1 MKLSL
6 RSRIYLGILPLLL
19 LFLGIM
25 YFLVLDV
32 QGLYQDTKDVSATKL
47 QVSRDL
53 GSIQST
59 LSALEVLL
67 DQGDGY
73 LGRDR
78 DKVSLSR
85 LSTRIGQATGQIHLS
100 DSMQSKLDQLQFDE
114 GRFNQNLRAIAALAT
129 QLAQGN
135 GEAQALYTLIQET
148 SHWAQQLRDSINESL
163 LATQQRIEER
173 VHMLYAVVIGGMLV
187 AIALTLAISTIL
199 WRRIIRPIEEISAGM
214 EAFDADS
221 ERLDIDYNEDDELGQ
236 LARSL
241 EGMTTRLKEYQ
252 VLTNEKLIRSTS
264 ALRSIL
270 DQSPDAF
277 FIFSEKLEPTYF
289 SPNASHLYLK
299 SNLKDQ
305 LPEEVQTL
313 LQQTLT
319 TNQAQLSK
327 EMNDA
332 IRISVDGE
340 DRWYLVHTFP
350 FDAPDSSDFS
360 YDSNTAMSS
369 IAAIFQEAT
378 VLKLSDS
385 LRKNLLATVSHELKT
400 PITSARMSLYLL
412 LEQQLGGLNPDQIEL
427 VETARDDVNRQ
438 LATIEHL
445 LDLSRVEENT
455 DELELSGFSLDTLIT
470 DSIHA
475 HKELSTAHDVNLVYT
490 APEQAIHLHADQK
503 KLSIV
508 LNNLVVNA
516 IKYCGAGQAVQ
527 IKASATEDSCRVE
540 VIDQGPGMDEATVQT
555 IFNAYTRGNSDSA
568 IKGTGLGLKISK
580 DIIDA
585 HRGTIACHS
594 KPGQGSTFFFEIP
607 IENLA
612 EG

>member
-19 LFLGIM
+19 LCLGIM

-32 QGLYQDTKDVSATKL
+32 QGLYQDTKDVSYTKL
-47 QVSRDL
+47 EVSRNL
-53 GSIQST
+53 GGIQTT
-59 LSALEVLL
+59 LSALEALL
-67 DQGDGY
+67 DEGEGY
-73 LGRDR
+73 LGRER
-78 DKVSLSR
+78 DQISLSR
-85 LSTRIGQATGQIHLS
+85 LSIRISQGAEKIHLS
-100 DSMQSKLDQLQFDE
+100 DIMQSNLPHLQFDE
-114 GRFNQNLRAIAALAT
+114 ERFDHNLREIAALADKLSAGVGDPK
-129 QLAQGN
+129 QLY
-135 GEAQALYTLIQET
+135 ALIEESSL
-148 SHWAQQLRDSINESL
+148 WAQQLRDSINDSL
-163 LATQQRIEER
+163 LATQHRIEDR
-173 VHMLYAVVIGGMLV
+173 VHTLYVVVIGGMLV

-214 EAFDADS
+214 EEFGADS

-241 EGMTTRLKEYQ
+241 EEMTTRLKEYQ
-252 VLTNEKLIRSTS
+252 ALTNEKLIRSTS
-264 ALRSIL
+264 AIRSIL

-277 FIFSEKLEPTYF
+277 FIFSEALEPIYF

-299 SNLKDQ
+299 SNLKEQ
-305 LPEEVQTL
+305 LPEEVQNL
-313 LQQTLT
+313 LEQTLA

-332 IRISVDGE
+332 IRINVDGE
-340 DRWYLVHTFP
+340 ERWYFVHAFP
-350 FDAPDSSDFS
+350 FDAPDATDFS
-360 YDSNTAMSS
+360 YDSNTAKSS

-400 PITSARMSLYLL
+400 PITSARMCLYLL
-412 LEQQLGGLNPDQIEL
+412 LEQQLGALNADQLEL

-445 LDLSRVEENT
+445 LDLSRVEANT
-455 DELELSGFSLDTLIT
+455 DELERSEFSIRDLVQE
-470 DSIHA
+470 SIDA
-475 HKELSTAHDVNLVYT
+475 HKELSASHDVCLVYV
-490 APEQAIHLHADQK
+490 APEVAIFLRADCK
-503 KLSIV
+503 KLRIV
-508 LNNLVVNA
+508 LNNFVVNA
-516 IKYCGAGQAVQ
+516 IKYCSAGQEVE
-527 IKASATEDSCRVE
+527 IRATVKDGTCRVE
-540 VIDQGPGMDEATVQT
+540 VVDHGPGMDEATVQT
-555 IFNAYTRGNSDSA
+555 IFDAYTRGHTDSA

-585 HRGTIACHS
+585 HYGSIGCHS
-594 KPGQGSTFFFEIP
+594 ELGVGSTFFFELP
-607 IENLA
+607 LVGV